1 MIVFKTWIK
10 YLTLF
15 EMTIC
20 TILAFRYDL
29 EFARHWLLIIL
40 A

>member
-1 MIVFKTWIK
+1 MIVFELWIK

-15 EMTIC
+15 EMTTC
-20 TILAFRYDL
+20 NLAFRYYL
-29 EFARHWLLIIL
+29 EFAHHWLQIIL